1 MDWPAFLPKGGL
13 ESNYEQHFRR
23 FVFPNGTRT
32 ILRNLRFTIV
42 SREIDY
48 HDRGGILNRYFDSK
62 RKNIWNGL
70 MPPLRGKSRGGKKR
84 RLCPPL
90 SRMEKLYEARPFDL
104 GSLEKRA
111 SQRTVIYLQN
121 CWKQRNRPVFII
133 RSTSFRFAY
142 SLLRHLNLARG
153 IGFTALLTTGRLL
166 RVHLAATGLTDGV
179 PDVIDASPAPFLP
192 FPVWNTRSIENRA
205 AYFRL
210 DTKGLWLRKEKS
222 LEIFG
227 EISRAKITREK
238 REKSEMEQLR
248 RRSDVIRENRAE
260 RRATKRRIF

>member
-1 MDWPAFLPKGGL
+1 ML
-13 ESNYEQHFRR
+13 
-23 FVFPNGTRT
+23 
-32 ILRNLRFTIV
+32 
-42 SREIDY
+42 
-48 HDRGGILNRYFDSK
+48 
-62 RKNIWNGL
+62 
-70 MPPLRGKSRGGKKR
+70 PLRGKSRGGKKR
-84 RLCPPL
+84 RLCPAL

-192 FPVWNTRSIENRA
+192 FPVWNTRSIESRA
-205 AYFRL
+205 TYFRL